1 MPSQQELFEEWSG
14 DQVGGT
20 LRRVALGE
28 SVRQEDLFEAVEVA
42 FLLNAETEA
51 ELFSPHTRRLAE
63 LFCTP

>member
-1 MPSQQELFEEWSG
+1 MPGEQELFDEWSG
-14 DQVGGT
+14 NQVGGT
-20 LRRVALGE
+20 LGRVALGE

-42 FLLNAETEA
+42 YLLNAETEA

>member
-1 MPSQQELFEEWSG
+1 MPSEQELFEEWSG
-14 DQVGGT
+14 NQVGGT

-28 SVRQEDLFEAVEVA
+28 SVRREDLFEAVEVA

>member
-1 MPSQQELFEEWSG
+1 VPEA
-14 DQVGGT
+14 